1 MTKAHDFIVSLAVFA
16 LVVML
21 DWLLG
26 MSEYPQG

>member
-1 MTKAHDFIVSLAVFA
+1 MTKFIASLAVFA
-16 LVVML
+16 LVVIL